1 LAAQGVESVYIFYQ
15 KVNLEFK
22 MDKVIRLSP
31 VYGSSWFELVD
42 YNGDGYKD
50 IIIANVDNADYSV
63 VNKPYHGIRIFIN
76 DGNNQFEQEYFHP
89 INGATRLIAEDFD
102 KDGDVD
108 LAVIAHFPDYEKYP
122 EQAFVYLENSDSK
135 NFKFTS
141 RTFSGATSGRWMLM
155 ESGDIDRD
163 GDSDILL
170 TPFPMVFPDTPHET
184 VQQWIDKGV
193 DLMILENVLYAN
205 DPVTK

>member
-1 LAAQGVESVYIFYQ
+1 MRVISEDMNNDGKKDLVALAAQGDESVYIFYQ

-50 IIIANVDNADYSV
+50 IIIANGDNADYSV

-122 EQAFVYLENSDSK
+122 EQAFVYLE
-135 NFKFTS
+135 
-141 RTFSGATSGRWMLM
+141 
-155 ESGDIDRD
+155 
-163 GDSDILL
+163 
-170 TPFPMVFPDTPHET
+170 
-184 VQQWIDKGV
+184 
-193 DLMILENVLYAN
+193 
-205 DPVTK
+205 